1 MPFSP
6 WWSTF
11 QPCSKNK
18 LALLLTV
25 LVTARRKVTHQVD
38 SGLLNVT
45 DSGAAGSS
53 ERSWIWECCSGTQ
66 EAHKMLSPVA
76 LSLHAVDRDSSL
88 IWELQLIG
96 AVAVGNGRQV
106 LCLGPFTLEE
116 GWILRSSSCLKL
128 EKYVCSQTNQT
139 LFLQSSL
146 CSKYLTCFTT
156 FIVSIIP
163 DREDTIIILIFL
175 ITKIEFLV
183 LVSGA
188 IFSFTLRQNHV

>member
-53 ERSWIWECCSGTQ
+53 ERSWIWGCGFRHAGSSQNAPSCGFEPPCCW
-66 EAHKMLSPVA
+66 
-76 LSLHAVDRDSSL
+76 RDSSL

-106 LCLGPFTLEE
+106 FCLGPFTLEE
-116 GWILRSSSCLKL
+116 RWILRSSSCLKP
-128 EKYVCSQTNQT
+128 EKYVCSQTNRT
-139 LFLQSSL
+139 LLLQSSL
-146 CSKYLTCFTT
+146 CSRYLTCFTT

-163 DREDTIIILIFL
+163 DKEDTKIILIFL
-175 ITKIEFLV
+175 KTKIEFLV